1 MLYNSIF
8 YFKTKDLSGK
18 NQANFMRMFSK
29 LISEIAAHTLEC
41 KSNLRTLN
49 DFILSCGRYD
59 CSFLSR
65 EASKMA
71 QALELEIIVIWMRR
85 IFWHKS
91 NEYGSYGVFVISER
105 IPI

>member
-91 NEYGSYGVFVISER
+91 NEYGSNGVLVISER